1 MIVPRQAVP
10 ALATAAT
17 VLVALVGFSGSGSG
31 APSAVPTLVP
41 SAVPTLVP
49 TSSTLVPTSSTLV
62 PTLVPTSSTLFT
74 APTVSNIPAATT
86 TTVVAASTTTS
97 TTQARSTSLIPIPAG
112 CDTPPPAQVIF
123 VGEIVD
129 IGTSNGTAR
138 YELRQVRAGETGGR
152 ERSNLLDVRYGE
164 DIRFLDIGSQYLVG
178 AAVDGESEGL
188 VSKVREDAQLF
199 GGNEVLDVGETDVDC
214 PVLEDPVRTLTVTGR
229 DIETGLLSPLSG
241 SSDRIARAILV
252 PAGVAVVAV
261 VALAVVRW
269 ILTGLFRG
277 AGAVVGASR
286 VSARRKRWR

>member
-41 SAVPTLVP
+41 TLVP
-49 TSSTLVPTSSTLV
+49 TSPTLV

-74 APTVSNIPAATT
+74 GPTVSNIPAATT

-178 AAVDGESEGL
+178 AAVDEESEGL

>member
-17 VLVALVGFSGSGSG
+17 VLVALVGFSGPGSG
-31 APSAVPTLVP
+31 APSAVP
-41 SAVPTLVP
+41 
-49 TSSTLVPTSSTLV
+49 TLV

-74 APTVSNIPAATT
+74 GPTVSNIPAATT

-178 AAVDGESEGL
+178 AAVDEESEGL

-277 AGAVVGASR
+277 AGSAVGASR
-286 VSARRKRWR
+286 VSARRERWR